1 MTKRPYFLLE
11 LWWKFEGF
19 EELCFLVLESPIL
32 IRGGSLE
39 EVGIS
44 HLDESGVE
52 AQSKIGFGTRSSVYN
67 LSINPLYRQSSL
79 YVE

>member
-1 MTKRPYFLLE
+1 MPKRPYFLVE
-11 LWWKFEGF
+11 FWRKFERF

-44 HLDESGVE
+44 HLDESGAV
-52 AQSKIGFGTRSSVYN
+52 AQSKIGSGTMSSARNN
-67 LSINPLYRQSSL
+67 LSINPLIPKIEL
-79 YVE
+79 Y